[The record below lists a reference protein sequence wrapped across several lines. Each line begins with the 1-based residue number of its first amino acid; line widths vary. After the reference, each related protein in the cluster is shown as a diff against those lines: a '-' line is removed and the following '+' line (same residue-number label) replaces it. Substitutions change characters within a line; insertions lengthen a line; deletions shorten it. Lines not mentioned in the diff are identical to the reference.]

1 MMNWNLMLLSGAFD
15 VGQPLFYVGCFAI
28 IGVCLALIVYLLVRK
43 PKFATSKTESVEDL
57 VGKSGVVTETIDGDA
72 GTGLVEIDGEG
83 WAARAVYTDD
93 VYEVGTR
100 VTVLAIEGVKIIVKT
115 EG

>member
-1 MMNWNLMLLSGAFD
+1 MNLNSMLLSGAFD

-28 IGVCLALIVYLLVRK
+28 IAVCVALVVYLLVRK
-43 PKFATSKTESVEDL
+43 PKFATKEAEKVEDL
-57 VGKSGVVTETIDGDA
+57 VGKTGVVTETVDGDA
-72 GTGLVEIDGEG
+72 GTGLVEIDGQG

-93 VYEVGTR
+93 VYEVGTV

>member
-1 MMNWNLMLLSGAFD
+1 MNFLSLMLLSSAFD
-15 VGQPLFYVGCFAI
+15 VGGPLFYVGCFAI
-28 IGVCLALIVYLLVRK
+28 IGAGVALIVYLLLRK
-43 PKFATSKTESVEDL
+43 PNYVSRETESVEDL
-57 VGKSGVVTETIDGDA
+57 VGKTGIVTETVDGDA